1 MDLLT
6 DNKAYVAKSRRKGQT
21 QLNGIMKQI
30 FQIVF
35 EKDID
40 LQMHYKPSKLNPAD
54 RPSRGMEMME
64 TTLSEKYAH

>member
-1 MDLLT
+1 
-6 DNKAYVAKSRRKGQT
+6 
-21 QLNGIMKQI
+21 MKQI